1 MEFNRDILKID
12 CAKEIEKITEFV
24 NRNLLK
30 NNRKGVVVGLSGGID
45 SALIASICVEALGR
59 ENVLGVILPEKESSP
74 LSAKYAQKEA
84 NRLDIR
90 TTKLDITSILQAIG
104 TYQKRDTIVKD
115 IFPEYNSK
123 CKLKITLPGNLL
135 EVNRINIF
143 TLKMINESNEAKVA
157 RLNKNQLNG
166 IIAASNTK
174 QRVRMLCLYYYA
186 EYNHYLVCGTTNKTE
201 TLQGFFVKHGD
212 GGVDLEPLAHLYK
225 DQVYQLAHY
234 LGVSNEI
241 IERQPTP
248 DTYSAEVS
256 DEEFY
261 FRIPYQKLDLL
272 LYGWVN
278 NIPKNQICEAMQLAP
293 EQVDRVFKDFQ
304 NKYNT
309 TQHMRELPP
318 TLKENTKYY
327 SFEKLV

>member
-1 MEFNRDILKID
+1 MEFHKDILKID
-12 CAKEIEKITEFV
+12 CNQETEKIKEFI
-24 NRNLLK
+24 NRNLSK
-30 NNRKGVVVGLSGGID
+30 NSRNGVVVGLSGGID
-45 SALIASICVEALGR
+45 SALVAALSVEAVGR
-59 ENVLGVILPEKESSP
+59 ENVLGVILPEKESSI

-90 TTKLDITSILQAIG
+90 TTKLNITSILQAIG

-115 IFPEYNSK
+115 IFPEYNNE
-123 CKLKITLPGNLL
+123 CKLKITLPSNLL

-143 TLKMINESNEAKVA
+143 TLKMINKNNETEVA

-166 IIAASNTK
+166 ILAASNTK

-212 GGVDLEPLAHLYK
+212 AGVDLEPLAHLYK

-234 LGVSNEI
+234 LCISREI

-248 DTYSAEVS
+248 DTYSAEVT

-261 FRIPYQKLDLL
+261 FRIPYHKLDLL

-278 NIPKNQICEAMQLAP
+278 NIPKNQICKSMQLEP

-304 NKYNT
+304 SKYNT

-318 TLKENTKYY
+318 TLKENAKYY
-327 SFEKLV
+327 SFEKLI